1 MIDIEFLLKE
11 IKELNSLE
19 CKTIPEKFVKQVE
32 EDGEFAAE
40 VIKMLGLSH
49 KPFDCEHLLEE
60 MADSLQVKLSTYLAI
75 CDRTG
80 ITMDNVF
87 AKIIEKNQK
96 WREKMKEYTINNL

>member
-1 MIDIEFLLKE
+1 MNKFESLLEE

-19 CKTIPEKFVKQVE
+19 RKTIPEKVLKQTE
-32 EDGEFAAE
+32 EDGELGAE

-60 MADSLQVKLSTYLAI
+60 MADSLQVKLSIYLAI